1 MKQTA
6 QTPHW
11 NLTQKHCIFIILLV
25 AAVLRLPGLSG
36 EWQYDEI
43 WTLFNFTDLSA
54 GQILT
59 DVSLPN
65 NHPVNTLL
73 MKLLKNFSTAPQIIR
88 LGVFI
93 SGIYVVFMA
102 MKLAGRAGNKN
113 KIAVLCAGILSAFS
127 PALILFSVVAR
138 GYIFQIAGLM
148 LCVDRM
154 LDVAL
159 TEKNRYTVWKII
171 AGGVVA
177 FLAVS
182 SGIMFLG
189 VIAAGYLLLAPKE
202 YRWDKSVLISG
213 VVLLVVALSYY
224 LPLYDQLRAGQQWGN
239 EIDSFSGLISFGFT
253 TLKAHLPVFT
263 ALPVLSGVI
272 FLPVMRKVFLFSLLP
287 LILAL
292 FTKAGPERVY
302 LPLTVVFIII
312 GACGAAEVWKRSV
325 KYRKVLIVL
334 FCCGIILD
342 FKLFPEVWILPAPAA
357 AAEQIIAENTDTV
370 LPVLASTSGFPV
382 LFNVPEIAKII
393 ESRAVFPEKLLM
405 LNCSDG
411 VFNGADAANSEQ
423 QMSFPVS
430 GVFKPGGVPGYMYGL
445 VPVEKIAAGETALMI
460 FPGKVP
466 EEFMQLPGK
475 KLRLNL
481 WLNRRYPLYVC
492 NFLTADIPYFEGVKY
507 FRVGEKND

>member
-1 MKQTA
+1 MNQTA
-6 QTPHW
+6 QRSRW
-11 NLTQKHCIFIILLV
+11 NLTQKHCIFIILLL
-25 AAVLRLPGLSG
+25 AAVLRLPMLFA
-36 EWQYDEI
+36 ELQYDEI

-73 MKLLKNFSTAPQIIR
+73 MKLLKNFSTVPQIIR
-88 LGVFI
+88 LGVFF
-93 SGIYVVFMA
+93 SGVYVVFMA
-102 MKLAGRAGNKN
+102 MKLAGRVGNGNKVA
-113 KIAVLCAGILSAFS
+113 IFCAGILSALS
-127 PALILFSVVAR
+127 PALILYSVTAR

-148 LCVDRM
+148 LCVDGL
-154 LDVAL
+154 LDAAMA
-159 TEKNRYTVWKII
+159 EKNRYTGAKIA
-171 AGGVVA
+171 AGGVLA
-177 FLAVS
+177 FLSVS

-263 ALPVLSGVI
+263 ALLVFSGVI

-287 LILAL
+287 LVLAL

-357 AAEQIIAENTDTV
+357 EAEQIIAENTDTV

-382 LFNVPEIAKII
+382 LFNAPEIVKII

-481 WLNRRYPLYVC
+481 WLNQRYPLYIC
-492 NFLTADIPYFEGVKY
+492 NFSTADIPYFEGVKY
-507 FRVGEKND
+507 FRIGERNE